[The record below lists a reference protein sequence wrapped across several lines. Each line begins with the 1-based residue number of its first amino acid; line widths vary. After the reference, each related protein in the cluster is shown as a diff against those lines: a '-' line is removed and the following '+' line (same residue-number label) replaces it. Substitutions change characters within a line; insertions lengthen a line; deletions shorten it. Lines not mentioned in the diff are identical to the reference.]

1 MTDTDRKLSDLVAVM
16 KRLRGPGGCPWD
28 REQTAESIKPFLLE
42 ETYEVL
48 EAMDEGKPH
57 LVREELGDLLFQ
69 IVFLSE
75 LASEEGRFAID
86 DVIAGIADKMVKRHP
101 HVFGD
106 AEAKT
111 SADVLSQ
118 WERRKR
124 DEKGGPAKRSAL
136 DGVPRELPALLRAQ
150 RLQDKASRVGFD
162 WDHPEQVMEKV
173 DEELREFREVLAS
186 KDPERMEEELGD
198 LFFSLVNIS
207 RFIGVNPEDALRKTI
222 SKFIRRF
229 RHIEEKAHEAGR
241 DLGEMTLAEM
251 DALWEEAKREAAGG
265 N

>member
-1 MTDTDRKLSDLVAVM
+1 MTDTNRKLSDLVAVM

-75 LASEEGRFAID
+75 LASEEERFTID

-111 SADVLSQ
+111 SADVLNQ

-162 WDHPEQVMEKV
+162 WDHPEPVMEKV
-173 DEELREFREVLAS
+173 EEELREFREVLAS
-186 KDPERMEEELGD
+186 KDPDRMEEELGD
-198 LFFSLVNIS
+198 LFFSLVNIA

-222 SKFIRRF
+222 SKFIHRF

-241 DLGEMTLAEM
+241 DLGEMSLAEM
-251 DALWEEAKREAAGG
+251 DALWEEAKKG
-265 N
+265 

>member
-1 MTDTDRKLSDLVAVM
+1 MTDTNRKLSDLVAVM
-16 KRLRGPGGCPWD
+16 KRLRAPGGCPWD

-75 LASEEGRFAID
+75 LASEEGRFTID

-111 SADVLSQ
+111 SADVLNQ

-162 WDHPEQVMEKV
+162 WDHPEPVMEKV
-173 DEELREFREVLAS
+173 EEELREFREVLAS
-186 KDPERMEEELGD
+186 KDPDRMEEELGD
-198 LFFSLVNIS
+198 LFFSLVNIA

-222 SKFIRRF
+222 SKFIHRF

-241 DLGEMTLAEM
+241 DLGEMSLAEM
-251 DALWEEAKREAAGG
+251 DALWEEAKKG
-265 N
+265 

>member
-1 MTDTDRKLSDLVAVM
+1 KLSDLVAVM

-28 REQTAESIKPFLLE
+28 REPTAESIKPFLLE

-48 EAMDEGKPH
+48 EALDEGKPH
-57 LVREELGDLLFQ
+57 LVREELGALLFQ

-75 LASEEGRFAID
+75 RASEEGRFASD
-86 DVIAGIADKMVKRHP
+86 DVIGGIADKMVKRHP

-111 SADVLSQ
+111 SADVLNR
-118 WERRKR
+118 WERQKR
-124 DEKGGPAKRSAL
+124 AEKGGPGKRSAL

-173 DEELREFREVLAS
+173 EEELREFREVLAS

-198 LFFSLVNIS
+198 LFFSLVNIA

-251 DALWEEAKREAAGG
+251 DALWEEAKKA
-265 N
+265 

>member
-16 KRLRGPGGCPWD
+16 KKLRGPGGCPWD

-173 DEELREFREVLAS
+173 DEELREFREVLAA

-198 LFFSLVNIS
+198 LFFSLVNIA

-229 RHIEEKAHEAGR
+229 RHIEEKAHTAGR

-251 DALWEEAKREAAGG
+251 DALWEDAKKE
-265 N
+265 

>member
-1 MTDTDRKLSDLVAVM
+1 MTDTNRKLSDLVAVM
-16 KRLRGPGGCPWD
+16 KRLRAPGGCPWD

-75 LASEEGRFAID
+75 LASEEGRFTID

-111 SADVLSQ
+111 SADVLNQ

-124 DEKGGPAKRSAL
+124 DEKGGPGKRSAL

-162 WDHPEQVMEKV
+162 WDHPEPVMEKV
-173 DEELREFREVLAS
+173 EEELREFREVLAS

-198 LFFSLVNIS
+198 LFFSLVNIA

-222 SKFIRRF
+222 SKFIHRF

-241 DLGEMTLAEM
+241 DLGEMSLAEM
-251 DALWEEAKREAAGG
+251 DALWEEAKK

>member
-48 EAMDEGKPH
+48 EALDEGKPH

-86 DVIAGIADKMVKRHP
+86 DVIGGIADKMVKRHP

-111 SADVLSQ
+111 SADVLNR
-118 WERRKR
+118 WERQKR
-124 DEKGGPAKRSAL
+124 AEKGGPGKRSAL

-173 DEELREFREVLAS
+173 EEELREFREVLAS

-198 LFFSLVNIS
+198 LFFSLVNIA

-251 DALWEEAKREAAGG
+251 DALWEEAKKA
-265 N
+265 